1 MDIKCYFVKLTA
13 LYSKKVLYGYN
24 CNLDTLYS
32 QIYEAKR
39 FYTLEQNVDSC
50 GLYGDVIDELNK
62 FKRRINTTT
71 TSDFCVDCKEPVE
84 LTCKDISIILTNSSS
99 DNTYTF
105 YAAVTNAT
113 LPINYVW
120 SYDTSVWSLV
130 SQNNAIL
137 ILEAIAPDG
146 IPVYTNVGVSITDNN
161 DCLISSYNFV
171 NYKKETPLCF
181 SYDAENCSGGNV
193 TSYSQGT
200 YNARNYYEIYCTNI
214 NQLIGYIFWNSTL
227 NRWEL
232 RDELSPTGT
241 LYSYLNL
248 NTYYPEGDDWF
259 NAAVDVVTVNK
270 ASVGPCQIT

>member
-99 DNTYTF
+99 GNTYTF
-105 YAAVTNAT
+105 YAAITNAT

-171 NYKKETPLCF
+171 NYKKETPVCIGF
-181 SYDAENCSGGNV
+181 NYENCLGPISV
-193 TSYSQGT
+193 SSTSAGT
-200 YNARNYYEIYCTNI
+200 YNDRLYYQLYCSDNI
-214 NQLIGYIFWNSTL
+214 TSAGYIYWNSTL
-227 NRWEL
+227 NRWEFRSGL
-232 RDELSPTGT
+232 GSGT
-241 LYSYLNL
+241 LYSSLNS
-248 NTYYPEGDDWF
+248 NTYYPVGTWV
-259 NAAVDVVTVNK
+259 NTVQTIATIQK
-270 ASVGPCQIT
+270 ATSGPCVET